1 MSDKTWH
8 DPNGILRHLVSK
20 IYCTE
25 TGVNLVISR
34 SWRARH
40 QSWDYHTESHEMVE
54 FHKQL
59 MANRDKDGEK

>member
-1 MSDKTWH
+1 MTVKTWH
-8 DPNGILRHLVSK
+8 DPNGILRHHVSQ

-40 QSWDYHTESHEMVE
+40 QSWDYHAESYKMVE
-54 FHKQL
+54 FHKKL
-59 MANRDKDGEK
+59 EAIRAKEKDE

>member
-8 DPNGILRHLVSK
+8 DPNGILRHHVSQ

-40 QSWDYHTESHEMVE
+40 QNWDYHAESHEMVE
-54 FHKQL
+54 FHKTL
-59 MANRDKDGEK
+59 MASRAKDETQ